1 MVPQLGNSPVW
12 TFYLFRNFNAYRLYI
27 WGFITVW
34 NSLLYFSCIRDI
46 KQVSRVMLANEMLRA
61 STAIGDDFLWTTS
74 ALGQD
79 FFSSP
84 TGSSLSF
91 TVTLKPKPL
100 TVTCNATTS
109 RAAKVWFLALK
120 TTEGWFFFIFFS
132 LSNNKTVLAH
142 TREGRRMS
150 QMRHGYFQWACF
162 SLFCDTFAVAPS
174 R

>member
-12 TFYLFRNFNAYRLYI
+12 TFTYSGISMLTDI

-46 KQVSRVMLANEMLRA
+46 KQVSRVLLANEMLRA
-61 STAIGDDFLWTTS
+61 STAIGNDFLWTTS

-91 TVTLKPKPL
+91 TVTLKLKPL

-120 TTEGWFFFIFFS
+120 TTEGWIFYFIFSQQQQNLGSTQGREEECTWCGMAIFNEHVF
-132 LSNNKTVLAH
+132 LSN
-142 TREGRRMS
+142 
-150 QMRHGYFQWACF
+150 
-162 SLFCDTFAVAPS
+162 FCDTFAVAPS